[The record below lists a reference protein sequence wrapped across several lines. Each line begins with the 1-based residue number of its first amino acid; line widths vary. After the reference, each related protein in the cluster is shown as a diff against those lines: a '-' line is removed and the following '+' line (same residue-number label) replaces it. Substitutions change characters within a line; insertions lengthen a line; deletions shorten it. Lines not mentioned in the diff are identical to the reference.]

1 MPNVGVLGDVEVA
14 KDSPRCHNGTVHGGD
29 AEAFEV
35 TGLEVL
41 EQRLRGRG
49 TDPEDAIRERLDKA
63 AWELDFAKDKVD
75 VALVNDRLEE
85 TFSRAETLIDD
96 FLCK

>member
-1 MPNVGVLGDVEVA
+1 MLKACG
-14 KDSPRCHNGTVHGGD
+14 PREIIPANRSI
-29 AEAFEV
+29 EIPLPPS
-35 TGLEVL
+35 LEVL

-49 TDPEDAIRERLDKA
+49 TDPEDAIRERLAKA

-75 VALVNDRLEE
+75 VALVNDRLED

>member
-41 EQRLRGRG
+41 EQTVGCR
-49 TDPEDAIRERLDKA
+49 
-63 AWELDFAKDKVD
+63 
-75 VALVNDRLEE
+75 
-85 TFSRAETLIDD
+85 
-96 FLCK
+96 FLGENPVLKLKSEIP